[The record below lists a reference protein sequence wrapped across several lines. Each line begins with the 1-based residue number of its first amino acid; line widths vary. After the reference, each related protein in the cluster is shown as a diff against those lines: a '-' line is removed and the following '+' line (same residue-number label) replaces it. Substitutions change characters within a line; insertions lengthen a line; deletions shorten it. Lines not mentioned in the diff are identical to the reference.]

1 MKNLIAVA
9 LVVAGLMAFAGE
21 AHALYIHS
29 GGHTVVCNTYGQTT
43 YCN

>member
-9 LVVAGLMAFAGE
+9 LVVVGLMAFAGE
-21 AHALYIHS
+21 AHALYINS
-29 GGHTVVCNTYGQTT
+29 SSHTVVCNTYGQTT